1 MKSCSPR
8 GSTGPVESDSSVLAD
23 FLLLHVSESLSCS
36 GVGVERIC
44 LVVGEVDAGV
54 LKVVLLLWLSLIR

>member
-8 GSTGPVESDSSVLAD
+8 GGTGTVKSDSSVLD
-23 FLLLHVSESLSCS
+23 FLLLHVSSRLSWS
-36 GVGVERIC
+36 DVGVQIVC

-54 LKVVLLLWLSLIR
+54 MKVALLLQLSLVR